1 MANLL
6 VESLHPPFIGH
17 FDLVALVVRRKSPG
31 KAIQSLLLPSKNLAM
46 MHPMFRCQ
54 LAQGLFLLQQFQ
66 DDLDFL
72 LEGVVF
78 SGAGSH
84 CT

>member
-1 MANLL
+1 MADLL
-6 VESLHPPFIGH
+6 VESLYLPFIGH
-17 FDLVALVVRRKSPG
+17 FDLMAFVVRRESSG
-31 KAIQSLLLPSKNLAM
+31 KAVQGLLLPSKNLAM
-46 MHPMFRCQ
+46 MHAMFRCQ

-78 SGAGSH
+78 SGAGFH